1 MKRSLAKALF
11 ATVALA
17 LAGTF
22 VRPANAV
29 IVERIVAVV
38 GDRPILLSDLR
49 HRARPFI
56 NRIAAQ
62 AQSPAQQA
70 AQESEMY
77 RELLSRVIDD
87 RLEEQAADKA
97 RLVITPDE
105 VDGAIRNVAAQ
116 AKVTVPDLIS
126 EVRRQGISEQ
136 DYRDEIRRQLIE
148 GKLVQLRVRG
158 RVRVTEQ
165 DARASYNR
173 VIKEIGDQVLVDAR
187 LLPLRIQPGST
198 GEQLEARMKLAR
210 DLAVRARGGEDFC
223 KLVKEF
229 SDDAQTKDACGSRGA
244 LPINQLV
251 PPIPE
256 LIKDLKPGEVA
267 EPMRIGDE
275 AILVV
280 QLWKRSGVPTFEEM
294 KDVMMDRAYGDA
306 LDRQKKIWLQE
317 LRRGVY
323 LDIRM

>member
-1 MKRSLAKALF
+1 MKRSLAKGLF

-17 LAGTF
+17 LACSF
-22 VRPANAV
+22 ARPANAV

-49 HRARPFI
+49 QRARPFI

-62 AQSPAQQA
+62 AQNPAQQA

-77 RELLSRVIDD
+77 RELLGRLIDD

-105 VDGAIRNVAAQ
+105 VDNAIRNVAAQ
-116 AKVTVPDLIS
+116 AKRTVPELID

-165 DARASYNR
+165 DARAAYNR
-173 VIKEIGDQVLVDAR
+173 FVKEIGDQVLVDAR
-187 LLPLRIQPGST
+187 LLPLRILPGITS
-198 GEQLEARMKLAR
+198 
-210 DLAVRARGGEDFC
+210 
-223 KLVKEF
+223 
-229 SDDAQTKDACGSRGA
+229 
-244 LPINQLV
+244 
-251 PPIPE
+251 
-256 LIKDLKPGEVA
+256 
-267 EPMRIGDE
+267 
-275 AILVV
+275 
-280 QLWKRSGVPTFEEM
+280 
-294 KDVMMDRAYGDA
+294 
-306 LDRQKKIWLQE
+306 
-317 LRRGVY
+317 
-323 LDIRM
+323 